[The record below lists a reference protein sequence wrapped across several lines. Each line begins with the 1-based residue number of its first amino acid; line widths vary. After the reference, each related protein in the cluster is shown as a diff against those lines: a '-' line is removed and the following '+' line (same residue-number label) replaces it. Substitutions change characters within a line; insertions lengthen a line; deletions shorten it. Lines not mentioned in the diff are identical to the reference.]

1 MKQEQITRSED
12 TDDTGFWKHDLNRW
26 CWTPGDAKAV
36 RWSRERGSSA
46 VRPSWGLLDWLV
58 SLDPCHLL
66 ARMAAVNPSTPQ
78 KVPPSEGHSLSSWI
92 LGVLPGL
99 SLAEPVP
106 PFNATVCAF
115 QPPQVFKEEP
125 SSTNVPN
132 ESVKEKPWLQCD
144 CTAFPMGQGLRQTEL
159 WLGVDGGPWIK
170 TFARF
175 SKHCWQGIEVIFRG
189 FQYLNRENDI
199 LGTGSQDRTKQSSRT
214 AEAV

>member
-1 MKQEQITRSED
+1 MKPEEQITRSED

-36 RWSRERGSSA
+36 RWSRGEAVLSDHRGACWTGWCHS
-46 VRPSWGLLDWLV
+46 
-58 SLDPCHLL
+58 DPCHLL

-78 KVPPSEGHSLSSWI
+78 KVPPSEGHSLSSWV

-132 ESVKEKPWLQCD
+132 ESVKEKPWLQLIVLHSQWGRAWD
-144 CTAFPMGQGLRQTEL
+144 RQSYGWVWME
-159 WLGVDGGPWIK
+159 DP
-170 TFARF
+170 
-175 SKHCWQGIEVIFRG
+175 E
-189 FQYLNRENDI
+189 
-199 LGTGSQDRTKQSSRT
+199 
-214 AEAV
+214 